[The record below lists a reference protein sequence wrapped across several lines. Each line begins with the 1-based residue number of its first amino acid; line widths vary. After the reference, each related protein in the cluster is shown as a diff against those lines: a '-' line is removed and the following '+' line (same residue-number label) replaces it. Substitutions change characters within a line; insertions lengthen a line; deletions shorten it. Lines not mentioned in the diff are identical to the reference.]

1 MSGFLNYLVG
11 GYLNRLD
18 VLSASILFQFFL
30 FCVAHVFLTL
40 QIHPN
45 KKKFLIYLDF
55 HKVSIPV
62 SSQCMKKLNA
72 IIFPI
77 YCLQL

>member
-1 MSGFLNYLVG
+1 M
-11 GYLNRLD
+11 
-18 VLSASILFQFFL
+18 
-30 FCVAHVFLTL
+30 L

-45 KKKFLIYLDF
+45 KKKKFLIYLDL
-55 HKVSIPV
+55 HEVSIPV
-62 SSQCMKKLNA
+62 SSQGMKKLNA